1 MSEFNSIKCNSIE
14 KTNYQRNRD
23 KILNRAKNLM
33 KITKKYQKSKQKINT
48 KIYQKKEIIKRENM
62 EEIYIVI
69 CLKKRNKN

>member
-14 KTNYQRNRD
+14 KTYYQRNRD

-48 KIYQKKEIIKRENM
+48 KIYQKKEIIKRQNM
-62 EEIYIVI
+62 EEIYIII